1 MEYYSGFWH
10 RFLNKTKGKNKIFD
24 INVNG
29 TAVYWRLGLEGT
41 NCATKRIQ
49 HLSGEEA
56 VQTMLKMIAEKEA
69 EGFEHQHS
77 LM

>member
-1 MEYYSGFWH
+1 MYGSGLWH
-10 RFLNKTKGKNKIFD
+10 RFINKTKGKSKVFD

-29 TAVYWRLGLEGT
+29 LAVYWRLGLEGT
-41 NCATKRIQ
+41 KCATKRIQ
-49 HLSGEEA
+49 HVSEDEA
-56 VQTMLKMIAEKEA
+56 LQTMLKMIAEKEA